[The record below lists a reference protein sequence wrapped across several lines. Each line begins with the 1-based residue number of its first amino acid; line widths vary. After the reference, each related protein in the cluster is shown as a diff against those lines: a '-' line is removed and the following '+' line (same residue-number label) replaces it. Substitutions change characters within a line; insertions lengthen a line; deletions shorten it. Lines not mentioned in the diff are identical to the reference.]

1 MDFQRK
7 LEEAIDQNEKMI
19 SHVSSYNIR
28 YGMEQAKLE
37 KNIQEVEAE
46 MSRIIHAS

>member
-1 MDFQRK
+1 M
-7 LEEAIDQNEKMI
+7 L